1 MFLQM
6 FCILY
11 PKICQ
16 LNKFSLDWGDSQKK
30 EKKIVCIN
38 VTQYVIYTKNA
49 RATSNFDLVK
59 YFLSLSLS
67 PKHKNVVI
75 YIYIFIYS

>member
-16 LNKFSLDWGDSQKK
+16 LNKFSPDLGDSQKK
-30 EKKIVCIN
+30 
-38 VTQYVIYTKNA
+38 KN
-49 RATSNFDLVK
+49 
-59 YFLSLSLS
+59 
-67 PKHKNVVI
+67 I
-75 YIYIFIYS
+75 YIYIYFIPVYVRYTSGYAVST